1 MLSVKGLSKSYNN
14 KTLFS
19 DIDISVKPETISFM
33 LGPSGVGKTTLLKIL
48 AALEESDT
56 GDVTVDS
63 NGRGALSAQQS
74 SFWPEVTMVFQQLF
88 LWPHLTLR
96 ENILLPILKRRGE
109 VDRKN
114 TLEELIEALGMSEFI
129 DRYPNQVSGGQ
140 RQRAAIARAVAL
152 EPRYLLLDE
161 VTSALDV
168 HQREKLQ
175 QLLKRLLQRGTGILA
190 ITHSLS
196 FAEYFFP
203 KPEKPITNS
212 SQRLSGCYILNN
224 GELSPRNIHN
234 LVHQLKID
242 KQPLWQDPHTGL

>member
-1 MLSVKGLSKSYNN
+1 MLNVKGLSKSYNN
-14 KTLFS
+14 ETLFS
-19 DIDISVKPETISFM
+19 NLDISIKPGTISFV
-33 LGPSGVGKTTLLKIL
+33 LGPSGAGKTTLLRLL
-48 AALEESDT
+48 AALEEPDT
-56 GDVTVDS
+56 GDVTVSS
-63 NGRGALSAQQS
+63 NGRALSAQQT

-96 ENILLPILKRRGE
+96 ENILLPILKRRGAI
-109 VDRKN
+109 DRKN
-114 TLEELIEALGMSEFI
+114 TLDDLIGALSMTEFI

-152 EPRYLLLDE
+152 EPKYLLLDE
-161 VTSALDV
+161 VTSALDI

-175 QLLKRLLQRGTGILA
+175 HLLKELLGRGTGILA

-203 KPEKPITNS
+203 KPAKPITNAC
-212 SQRLSGCYILNN
+212 QGLSGCYILNN
-224 GELSPRNIHN
+224 GELSPRNVHT
-234 LVHQLKID
+234 LVHQLKVD